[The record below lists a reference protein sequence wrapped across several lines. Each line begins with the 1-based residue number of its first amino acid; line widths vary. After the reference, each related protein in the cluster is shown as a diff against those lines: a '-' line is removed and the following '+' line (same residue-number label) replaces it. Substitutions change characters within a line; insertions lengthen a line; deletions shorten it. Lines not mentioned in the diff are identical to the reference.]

1 MSELFNKIFD
11 IGRNYS
17 KKVEHKI
24 TDREEFKIVRDTLVR
39 YGMSTDFFDINLPD
53 LYIPATMHE
62 KGAVTGNYNARNN
75 SMEFTTDKYIMIHEL
90 FHMASRNP
98 ETTNDLMGVLLKDNK
113 GNNTGMGFNEGIT
126 DYFTHLACPEYEVA
140 YPFEE
145 KVISILSETFGIKVF
160 TNHFNASPNEF
171 YASFGKDQL
180 FIMEISKRLDLYNKS
195 LHQYIDLFQAN
206 DLAGLIKYG
215 NKLANNI
222 LDGLYGVCNKLYDLL
237 ELKGIDSSK
246 YKNEIKELLESDNNN
261 MAQIRAIIGM
271 SNQEEMKL

>member
-98 ETTNDLMGVLLKDNK
+98 ETTNDLIKK
-113 GNNTGMGFNEGIT
+113 YESKFIYKFNEGIT

-180 FIMEISKRLDLYNKS
+180 FVMEISKRLDLYNKS

-246 YKNEIKELLESDNNN
+246 HKNEIKELLESDNNN